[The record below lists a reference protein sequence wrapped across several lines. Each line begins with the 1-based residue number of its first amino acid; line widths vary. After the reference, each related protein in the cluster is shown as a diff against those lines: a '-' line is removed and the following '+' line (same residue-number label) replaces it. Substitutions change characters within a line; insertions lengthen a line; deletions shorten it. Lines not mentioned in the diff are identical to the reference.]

1 MLLGHKS
8 WFMNI
13 LDLFLWCEHHREF
26 VSTSVFSF
34 FFFFCLFFSPCSQ
47 SQWFLCLLL
56 ACLVCV
62 SASALPELADYRAIS
77 VKARRLC
84 QSSAPV
90 FVSGLSCGVSSD
102 TILAT
107 GLFFRW
113 LLFCSM
119 VQVVLSNY
127 CFLSFFSFF
136 CRKIYAWVRNPT
148 LSPLISLW
156 QRQFLITKAKWTLPF
171 MPVKHVGQ

>member
-1 MLLGHKS
+1 MRIHSLSDNFNYIGFIVFSLRRCCLDIRAGSWISLISFCDVSIRESLCPLL
-8 WFMNI
+8 F
-13 LDLFLWCEHHREF
+13 
-26 VSTSVFSF
+26 FSF

-62 SASALPELADYRAIS
+62 SASALPELTDYRAIS

-127 CFLSFFSFF
+127 CFLSFFH
-136 CRKIYAWVRNPT
+136 
-148 LSPLISLW
+148 
-156 QRQFLITKAKWTLPF
+156 FL
-171 MPVKHVGQ
+171 

>member
-1 MLLGHKS
+1 MRIHSLSDNFNYIGFIVFSLRRCCLDTRAGSWISLISFCDVSITESLCPLLFFPS
-8 WFMNI
+8 
-13 LDLFLWCEHHREF
+13 
-26 VSTSVFSF
+26 SSSVF
-34 FFFFCLFFSPCSQ
+34 FFSSCSQ

-127 CFLSFFSFF
+127 CFLSFFH
-136 CRKIYAWVRNPT
+136 
-148 LSPLISLW
+148 
-156 QRQFLITKAKWTLPF
+156 FL
-171 MPVKHVGQ
+171 